1 MTAIVGILNK
11 RSIALAADSAV
22 TINSPSGHKVL
33 NSANK
38 VFSLSKK
45 HPVGVML
52 YASASF
58 MDTPWD
64 IIIKMYRDQ
73 LNDKSHSTL
82 NDYVADF
89 VKYLK
94 GKNFFCSENMQ
105 KQYLL
110 RHMEFYYNDVR
121 NIATQ
126 NCINQSKQPAE
137 QIPSTIFIMK
147 C

>member
-94 GKNFFCSENMQ
+94 GKNFFVLKTC
-105 KQYLL
+105 
-110 RHMEFYYNDVR
+110 R
-121 NIATQ
+121 NNTFCVIW
-126 NCINQSKQPAE
+126 NF
-137 QIPSTIFIMK
+137 TIMMLERLQLKIV
-147 C
+147 